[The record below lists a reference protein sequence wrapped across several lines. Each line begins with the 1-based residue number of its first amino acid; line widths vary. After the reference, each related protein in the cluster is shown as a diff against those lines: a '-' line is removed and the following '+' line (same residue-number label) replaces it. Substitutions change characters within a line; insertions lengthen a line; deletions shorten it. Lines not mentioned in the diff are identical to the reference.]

1 VNPIALQALV
11 ATHTQSMTGSSKETL
26 MQAASKKRK
35 QMNETMSGSA
45 IKQPKLP
52 TDPLTSRSV
61 HDNVHT
67 FLQEGPTNNI
77 YAHSN
82 SVME

>member
-1 VNPIALQALV
+1 MLQALV
-11 ATHTQSMTGSSKETL
+11 ATHTQSMTGSSKDTL

-45 IKQPKLP
+45 IKHAKLAS
-52 TDPLTSRSV
+52 DPLTSRSV
-61 HDNVHT
+61 HENAHT
-67 FLQEGPTNNI
+67 FLQDGNPNHI
-77 YAHSN
+77 HVHSN